1 MNPPSLVIDE
11 LDVVTAGRLFRT
23 ARLRNEWHDFPQ
35 EPETFIRKLRAADSG
50 ADVFT
55 FLDEIPHLNPRFP
68 YARDVESIS
77 VMPITTYDEWWK
89 KQIPDKTRNM
99 IRKAGKKGLD
109 IRLTDFDD
117 KFLHG
122 LKEIYDES
130 PIRQGMRFWHYQ
142 KDLEELR
149 RIHVTFLERTQ
160 FIAAYLND
168 ELVGFIKLTYNNGS
182 ASFMQIIS
190 KISHRDKA
198 PNNAMIAKAV
208 EICVEKKVPY
218 ILYGIWSRRGL
229 GEFKIN
235 HGFERFDMPRYF
247 VPLTAWG
254 KLMIKLKLYR
264 KATDYLPEPW
274 VNTLATWR
282 GRYLAYRYRNA

>member
-1 MNPPSLVIDE
+1 MNPSPLVVDNLE
-11 LDVVTAGRLFRT
+11 LVTAGRVFKT
-23 ARLRNEWHDFPQ
+23 ARMRNEWYDFPQ
-35 EPETFIRKLRAADSG
+35 EPEAFVGKLRAANSG
-50 ADVFT
+50 VDVFT
-55 FLDEIPHLNPRFP
+55 FLEEIPHREPRFP

-99 IRKAGKKGLD
+99 IRKAGKKGLE
-109 IRLTDFDD
+109 IRITEFDD
-117 KFLHG
+117 KFLAG

-160 FIAAYLND
+160 FIGAYLQD
-168 ELVGFIKLTYNNGS
+168 ELVGFIKLTYNQGS

-190 KISHRDKA
+190 KMAHRDKA

-208 EICVEKKVPY
+208 EICAERKVPY

-247 VPLTAWG
+247 VPLTARG

-264 KATDYLPEPW
+264 KAKDFLPEPW
-274 VNTLATWR
+274 MNTLATWR
-282 GRYLAYRYRNA
+282 GRYLAYRHKTA

>member
-1 MNPPSLVIDE
+1 MNQPSLVIDNLE
-11 LDVVTAGRLFRT
+11 LVTAGRIFRT
-23 ARLRNEWHDFPQ
+23 ASLRNEWYDFVP
-35 EPETFIRKLRAADSG
+35 EPDAFVGKLRQAGCG

-55 FLDEIPHLNPRFP
+55 FLQRVPQREPKFP
-68 YARDVESIS
+68 YARDVESVS
-77 VMPITTYDEWWK
+77 VLPITTYDEWWK

-99 IRKAGKKGLD
+99 IRKAGKKGLE
-109 IRLTDFDD
+109 IRVTEFDD
-117 KFLHG
+117 KFLAG

-149 RIHVTFLERTQ
+149 RIHETFLERSQ
-160 FIAAYLND
+160 FIAAYLKD
-168 ELVGFIKLTYNNGS
+168 ELVGFIKLTYNEGS

-190 KISHRDKA
+190 KMSHRDKA

-208 EICVEKKVPY
+208 EICVEKQVPY

-247 VPLTAWG
+247 VPLTARG
-254 KLMIKLKLYR
+254 DLMIKLKLYR

-282 GRYLAYRYRNA
+282 GRYLAYRYKSA